1 MKKKLLIIF
10 IIIFSFAIFAVV
22 AEKNKE
28 KTKNKVHNI
37 PQIVN
42 EKKSKNEVDDD
53 SEKTGGIFSGEFAGE
68 SAGCVDKPVIYL
80 YPTEPTNVS
89 VKLDFDGILSCTYP
103 KYNDG
108 WTVEAMPDG
117 TLYDAKGM
125 QYDYLF
131 WEGKTKNKF
140 DFSTGYCIKGEDTE
154 TFLETK
160 LEELGLNRHE
170 ANDFITYWLPK
181 MEGNKYNIIS
191 FQTKAYTDHA
201 KLNISPNPDTMIRVF
216 MTYKASDTFEEM
228 KEEKMVASPARSGFT
243 VVEWGG
249 TECK

>member
-1 MKKKLLIIF
+1 MLGAKEMKKKLLMIF
-10 IIIFSFAIFAVV
+10 VVLFSFVILTVV
-22 AEKNKE
+22 AEENNE
-28 KTKNKVHNI
+28 SMQEEIHDI
-37 PQIVN
+37 PQTIDPKYD
-42 EKKSKNEVDDD
+42 EP
-53 SEKTGGIFSGEFAGE
+53 I
-68 SAGCVDKPVIYL
+68 CVDKPVIYL
-80 YPTEPTNVS
+80 YPTKPTNVS

-103 KYNDG
+103 KYNAG

-131 WEGKTKNKF
+131 WEGKAKNKF

-201 KLNISPNPDTMIRVF
+201 KLNISPTPDTMIRVF
-216 MTYKASDTFEEM
+216 MAYKASDTFEEM
-228 KEEKMVASPARSGFT
+228 KEEKIDIAPARSGFT
-243 VVEWGG
+243 VVEWGD

>member
-10 IIIFSFAIFAVV
+10 IILFSFAIFAVV

-28 KTKNKVHNI
+28 NTKNKVYKL
-37 PQIVN
+37 PQTAN
-42 EKKSKNEVDDD
+42 EKKSKNDGE
-53 SEKTGGIFSGEFAGE
+53 FSGF
-68 SAGCVDKPVIYL
+68 DKPVIYL
-80 YPTEPTNVS
+80 YPTKPTKVS
-89 VKLDFDGILSCTYP
+89 VKLDLDGILSCTYP
-103 KYNDG
+103 KYNNG
-108 WTVEAMPDG
+108 WNVKAMPDG
-117 TLYDAKGM
+117 TLYDTKGM

-131 WEGKTKNKF
+131 WEGKSEYTF
-140 DFSTGYCIKGEDTE
+140 DFSTGYCVNGEDTE
-154 TFLETK
+154 SFLETK

-181 MEGNKYNIIS
+181 MEVNKYNIIS

-243 VVEWGG
+243 IVEWGG

>member
-10 IIIFSFAIFAVV
+10 IILITIIVGAV
-22 AEKNKE
+22 AAKEIHERKN
-28 KTKNKVHNI
+28 
-37 PQIVN
+37 
-42 EKKSKNEVDDD
+42 
-53 SEKTGGIFSGEFAGE
+53 SEENSMFGGY
-68 SAGCVDKPVIYL
+68 DLNKPVIYL
-80 YPTEPTNVS
+80 YPTKPTNVS
-89 VKLDFDGILSCTYP
+89 VKLDLDGILSCTYP
-103 KYNDG
+103 KYNNG
-108 WTVEAMPDG
+108 WNVKAMPDG
-117 TLYDAKGM
+117 TLYDTKGM

-131 WEGKTKNKF
+131 WEGKSEYTF
-140 DFSTGYCIKGEDTE
+140 DFSTGYCVKGEDTE
-154 TFLETK
+154 SFLETK

-216 MTYKASDTFEEM
+216 MTYKASDIWKEM
-228 KEEKMVASPARSGFT
+228 KEEKIDITPVRSGFT

-249 TECK
+249 AECK

>member
-10 IIIFSFAIFAVV
+10 IILFSFAIFAVV

-28 KTKNKVHNI
+28 NTKNKVHNI

-42 EKKSKNEVDDD
+42 EKKLKNEVDDD

-80 YPTEPTNVS
+80 YPTKPTNVS

-216 MTYKASDTFEEM
+216 MAYKASDTFEEM
-228 KEEKMVASPARSGFT
+228 KEEKIDITPARSGFT